1 MKKMLLVD
9 GNSLFFRAYYA
20 TAYTRMTT
28 TSFGVPTNAVFGFAT
43 MLNKAIEL
51 VLPQAMVIAFDS
63 GKKTFR
69 HDKFEDYKGTRKEL
83 PTELIQQFPIVR
95 EYCEAQGYC
104 FYQHDS
110 LEADDIIGS
119 LVKRYPD
126 WDINVLSS
134 DKDLLQLID
143 KTTSVWLMKK
153 GLTEIE
159 KMDEA
164 ALKEMWGLRPDQIPD
179 LKGLMGDASDNI
191 PGLPGVGEKTALKLL
206 DLYENVEN
214 VIKNSAQLKG
224 KLKETVELFHEKATF
239 SKWLA
244 TIKTDAEFELNLNN
258 ALFQPNILTANQ
270 FFMKYEMKTLI
281 KEENTNNKHSSKS
294 SDFQD
299 IDMEG
304 MISIFAHYRLDQD
317 WPHSILGLA
326 FSDGKISTYLSYDE
340 LIKHPNALQSCLH
353 KKDIITYDIKSLL
366 HAQTDEFK
374 INKTVWDC
382 MILGFTLDSNLNS
395 YQKLADK
402 YHWPTYPVAKIDEEN
417 TGLARMIALKM
428 HTSFKSIKEECENEG
443 LLEVYE
449 TIDYPLVQ
457 VLYEMEKDGI
467 RVNGTILDE
476 IAQSS
481 LANLN
486 RLSKEIYGFAQ
497 KEFNINSP
505 KQLGE
510 ILFTHLN
517 LSTNRKLSTSIEVLE
532 SLRNDHP
539 IIEPLIE
546 YRKYQKIYST
556 YAVGLKKFI
565 LSDNKIHTVY
575 NMTTAQTGRLSSTDP
590 NLQNISIKDE
600 EAREI
605 RKAFLPSENN
615 VLFACDYSQ
624 IELRVLAHMADE
636 KSLIDAFTH
645 NIDIHTKTAMDV
657 FGLKEE
663 EMNSKVRRQAKAV
676 NFGIIYGISD
686 FGLAA
691 QIGTD
696 RYTAKTFIEK
706 YLKTY
711 SGIKGYMDS
720 TIAFCQANGYV
731 ETLFKRRRS
740 IPEINSSQYQVREFG
755 KRAAMNAPIQGTAA
769 DIIKIAMIKIHQKL
783 NEHNFKT
790 RLLISV
796 HDELVF
802 DVPKNELEQVKKLIE
817 DTMIHAVELNV
828 PMDVSSSHGDNWYE
842 AK

>member
-51 VLPQAMVIAFDS
+51 VSPQAMVIAFDS

-83 PTELIQQFPIVR
+83 PTELVQQFPIVR

-104 FYQHDS
+104 YYQHDG

-164 ALKEMWGLRPDQIPD
+164 ALKEMWNLRPDQIPD

-206 DLYENVEN
+206 DEYGSVEN
-214 VIKNSAQLKG
+214 VIANSSQLKG
-224 KLKETVELFHEKATF
+224 KLKLTVEEFHEKATF

-244 TIKTDAEFELNLNN
+244 TIKTDAEFELNLNS
-258 ALFQPNILTANQ
+258 ALFQPNVFTANQ
-270 FFMKYEMKTLI
+270 FFTKYEMKTLI
-281 KEENTNNKHSSKS
+281 KEANVNNGHTSENMSFHDLNLT
-294 SDFQD
+294 
-299 IDMEG
+299 G

-317 WPHSILGLA
+317 WPHPILGLA
-326 FSDGKISTYLSYDE
+326 FSDGERSCYLSYEE
-340 LIKHPNALQSCLH
+340 LVKHPSALEMCEN
-353 KKDIITYDIKSLL
+353 KKDLITYDIKSLM
-366 HAQTDEFK
+366 HAQTVDFK
-374 INKTVWDC
+374 INSNVWDC
-382 MILGFTLDSNLNS
+382 MILGFTVDSNLNT
-395 YQKLADK
+395 YQKLADQ
-402 YHWPTYPVAKIDEEN
+402 YQWPSYPVAKLDEEN
-417 TGLARMIALKM
+417 TGLARQIALKM
-428 HTSFKSIKEECENEG
+428 HASFKQMKETCEQEG
-443 LLEVYE
+443 LLKVY
-449 TIDYPLVQ
+449 TDIDYPLVS

-467 RVNGTILDE
+467 RVNGAILDE
-476 IAQSS
+476 IAESS

-486 RLSKEIYGFAQ
+486 RLAKDIYGFAG

-517 LSTNRKLSTSIEVLE
+517 LSANRKLSTSIEVLE

-565 LSDNKIHTVY
+565 LADQKIHTVY

-663 EMNSKVRRQAKAV
+663 EINSKVRRQAKAV

-696 RYTAKTFIEK
+696 RYTAKTFIEQ

-740 IPEINSSQYQVREFG
+740 IPEIDSSQYQVREFG

-783 NEHNFKT
+783 KENGYKT
-790 RLLISV
+790 RMLISV

-802 DVPKNELEQVKKLIE
+802 DVPKNELEEVRKLIE
-817 DTMIHAVELNV
+817 DTMIHAVDLNV
-828 PMDVSSSHGDNWYE
+828 PMDVSSSHGNNWYE

>member
-51 VLPQAMVIAFDS
+51 VSPQAMVIAFDS

-104 FYQHDS
+104 YYQHDG

-191 PGLPGVGEKTALKLL
+191 PGLPGVGEKTALRLL
-206 DLYENVEN
+206 DLYGNVEN
-214 VIKNSAQLKG
+214 VIANSAQLKG
-224 KLKETVELFHEKATF
+224 KLKETVELFYEKATF

-258 ALFQPNILTANQ
+258 ALFQPNISSANL

-281 KEENTNNKHSSKS
+281 KVENSNNKHSSES
-294 SDFQD
+294 SAFQD
-299 IDMEG
+299 LEKDG

-340 LIKHPNALQSCLH
+340 LINHPNALQLCLT
-353 KKDIITYDIKSLL
+353 KSEIITYDIKSLL

-374 INKTVWDC
+374 INKSVWDC
-382 MILGFTLDSNLNS
+382 MILGFTLDSNLNT

-402 YHWPTYPVAKIDEEN
+402 YYWPSYPVAKIDAEN
-417 TGLARMIALKM
+417 TGLARLIALKM
-428 HTSFKSIKEECENEG
+428 HASFNSIKDECENEG

-476 IAQSS
+476 IAESS
-481 LANLN
+481 LLNLN
-486 RLSKEIYGFAQ
+486 RLSKEIYGYAQ

-517 LSTNRKLSTSIEVLE
+517 LSANRKLSTSIEVLE

-636 KSLIDAFTH
+636 KSLIDAFTQ

-663 EMNSKVRRQAKAV
+663 EINSKVRRQAKAV

-696 RYTAKTFIEK
+696 RYTAKTFIEQ

-769 DIIKIAMIKIHQKL
+769 DIIKIAMIKIHRKL
-783 NEHNFKT
+783 KENNYKT
-790 RLLISV
+790 RMLISV

>member
-43 MLNKAIEL
+43 MLNKALEL
-51 VLPQAMVIAFDS
+51 VEPQALVIAFDS

-69 HDKFEDYKGTRKEL
+69 HDQFEDYKGTRKEL
-83 PTELIQQFPIVR
+83 PTELVQQFPIVR

-104 FYQHDS
+104 FYQHDG

-179 LKGLMGDASDNI
+179 LKGLMGDTSDNI

-206 DLYENVEN
+206 EEYGSVEGVLENVD
-214 VIKNSAQLKG
+214 KLKG
-224 KLKETVELFHEKATF
+224 KLKQTVETYHEKATF

-244 TIKTDAEFELNLNN
+244 TIKTDAEFDLDLNS
-258 ALFQPNILTANQ
+258 ALYQPNIKTANA
-270 FFMKYEMKTLI
+270 FFIKYEMKSLI
-281 KEENTNNKHSSKS
+281 RELNSNNNHSSENI
-294 SDFQD
+294 DFHQLD
-299 IDMEG
+299 KQG
-304 MISIFAHYRLDQD
+304 MISVFPHYRLDTD
-317 WPHSILGLA
+317 WPHPILGLA
-326 FSDGKISTYLSYDE
+326 FSDGKNTTYLSYEE
-340 LIKHPNALQSCLH
+340 LIYHKSALDLCANNNQLIS
-353 KKDIITYDIKSLL
+353 YDVKSLL

-374 INKTVWDC
+374 VNPIIWDM
-382 MILGFTLDSNLNS
+382 MILAFDLDSNLNT
-395 YQKLADK
+395 YQKIAEV
-402 YHWPTYPVAKIDEEN
+402 YQWPSYPVAKIDEEN
-417 TGLARMIALKM
+417 TGLARQIALKM
-428 HTSFKSIKEECENEG
+428 HETFFKIKESLEKEN
-443 LLEVYE
+443 LLDVY
-449 TIDYPLVQ
+449 TQIDYPLVQ

-467 RVNGTILDE
+467 RVNGAILDE

-481 LANLN
+481 LNKLN
-486 RLSKEIYGFAQ
+486 QLSKDIYHHAG

-510 ILFTHLN
+510 ILFN
-517 LSTNRKLSTSIEVLE
+517 QLSLSANRKLSTSIEVLE

-565 LSDNKIHTVY
+565 LSDQKIHTVY
-575 NMTTAQTGRLSSTDP
+575 NMTTAQTGRLSSVDP
-590 NLQNISIKDE
+590 NLQNISIRDE

-605 RKAFLPSENN
+605 RKAFLPTEGN

-624 IELRVLAHMADE
+624 IELRVLAHMANE
-636 KSLIDAFTH
+636 TSLIEAFVH
-645 NIDIHTKTAMDV
+645 GIDIHTKTAMDV

-663 EMNSKVRRQAKAV
+663 EINSNVRRQAKAV

-691 QIGTD
+691 QINTD
-696 RYTAKTFIEK
+696 RATAKAFIDR

-720 TIAFCQANGYV
+720 TIQQCQEMGYV
-731 ETLFKRRRS
+731 ETLFKRRRW
-740 IPEINSSQYQVREFG
+740 IPEIKASQYQVREFG

-769 DIIKIAMIKIHQKL
+769 DIIKIAMIKIHEKL
-783 NEHNFKT
+783 KHSNFKT
-790 RLLISV
+790 RMLIQV

-802 DVPKNELEQVKKLIE
+802 DVPKNELEQIRQLIE
-817 DTMIHAVELNV
+817 ETMIHAVELRV
-828 PMDVSSSHGDNWYE
+828 PMNVSSSHGDNWYE

>member
-20 TAYTRMTT
+20 TAYTRIKT

-51 VLPQAMVIAFDS
+51 ISPQAMVVAFDS

-83 PTELIQQFPIVR
+83 PSELVQQFPIVR
-95 EYCEAQGYC
+95 EYCAAQGYC
-104 FYQHDS
+104 FYQHDG

-206 DLYENVEN
+206 DEYGSVEN
-214 VIKNSAQLKG
+214 VIENAHKLKG
-224 KLKETVELFHEKATF
+224 KLKETVETFYEKATF

-244 TIKTDAEFELNLNN
+244 TIKVDADFELDLNS
-258 ALFQPNILTANQ
+258 ALFEPNIKTANE
-270 FFMKYEMKTLI
+270 FFIKYEMKTLI
-281 KEENTNNKHSSKS
+281 RELNSNNNHSTENTDFSDLNK
-294 SDFQD
+294 
-299 IDMEG
+299 EG
-304 MISIFAHYRLDQD
+304 YISIFPHYRLDTL
-317 WPHSILGLA
+317 WPHPILGLA
-326 FSDGKISTYLSYDE
+326 FSDGYLTTYLTYDE
-340 LIKHPNALQSCLH
+340 LIKHKSALDLCLN
-353 KKDIITYDIKSLL
+353 KEDLICYDVKSLL
-366 HAQTDEFK
+366 HAQTDDFK
-374 INKTVWDC
+374 LNPKIWDV
-382 MILGFTLDSNLNS
+382 MILGFDLDSNLNT
-395 YQKLADK
+395 YQKLADT
-402 YHWPTYPVAKIDEEN
+402 YQWPSYPVAKLDEEN
-417 TGLARMIALKM
+417 TGLARQIALRM
-428 HTSFKSIKEECENEG
+428 HSSFFTIKDSCEKEG
-443 LLEVYE
+443 LLDVY
-449 TIDYPLVQ
+449 TSIDYPLVQ

-467 RVNGTILDE
+467 RVNGSILDD
-476 IAQSS
+476 IAESS
-481 LANLN
+481 LAKLN
-486 RLSKEIYGFAQ
+486 YLSSEIYHYAG

-517 LSTNRKLSTSIEVLE
+517 LSANRKLSTSIEVLE

-565 LSDNKIHTVY
+565 LSDDKIHTVY
-575 NMTTAQTGRLSSTDP
+575 NMTTAQTGRLSSVDP
-590 NLQNISIKDE
+590 NLQNISIRDE

-605 RKAFLPSENN
+605 RKAFLPEEGN

-624 IELRVLAHMADE
+624 IELRVLAHMANE
-636 KSLIDAFTH
+636 TSLIDAFK
-645 NIDIHTKTAMDV
+645 NGIDIHTKTAMDV

-663 EMNSKVRRQAKAV
+663 EINSNVRRQAKAV

-696 RYTAKTFIEK
+696 RYTAKTFIDQ

-720 TIAFCQANGYV
+720 TIAYCQDKGFV
-731 ETLFKRRRS
+731 ETLFKRRRW
-740 IPEINSSQYQVREFG
+740 IPEIKASQYQVREFG

-783 NEHNFKT
+783 KESNLKA
-790 RLLISV
+790 RMLIQV

-802 DVPKNELEQVKKLIE
+802 DVPKHELEQVRELIE
-817 DTMIHAVELNV
+817 DTMIHAVELRV
-828 PMDVSSSHGDNWYE
+828 PMNVSSSHGDNWYE

>member
-20 TAYTRMTT
+20 TAYTRMTK

-51 VLPQAMVIAFDS
+51 VSPQAMVVAFDS

-104 FYQHDS
+104 YYQHDG
-110 LEADDIIGS
+110 LEADDIIGT

-126 WDINVLSS
+126 WDINVVSS

-143 KTTSVWLMKK
+143 KTTSVWLTKK

-191 PGLPGVGEKTALKLL
+191 PGLPGVGEKTALRLL
-206 DLYENVEN
+206 SEYENVEN
-214 VIKNSAQLKG
+214 VIENRSQLKG
-224 KLKETVELFHEKATF
+224 KLRETVEQFYEKAIF

-244 TIKTDAEFELNLNN
+244 TIKTDAEFELNLNS

-270 FFMKYEMKTLI
+270 FFVKYEMKSLI
-281 KEENTNNKHSSKS
+281 KEENTNNNHSTKS
-294 SDFQD
+294 SDFQQLNTK
-299 IDMEG
+299 G

-326 FSDGKISTYLSYDE
+326 FSDGEISTYLTYDE
-340 LIKHPNALQSCLH
+340 LIKHPSALNLCLN
-353 KKDIITYDIKSLL
+353 KNDLITYDIKSLL
-366 HAQTDEFK
+366 HAQTEDFK
-374 INKTVWDC
+374 INSNVWDC
-382 MILGFTLDSNLNS
+382 MILGFTLDSNLNT
-395 YQKLADK
+395 YQKLSDK
-402 YHWPTYPVAKIDEEN
+402 YQWPSYPVAKIDEEN
-417 TGLARMIALKM
+417 TGLARLIALKM
-428 HTSFKSIKEECENEG
+428 HASFKTMKDECAKEG

-449 TIDYPLVQ
+449 TIDYPLVT

-467 RVNGTILDE
+467 RVNGAILDE
-476 IAQSS
+476 IAASS
-481 LANLN
+481 LANLI
-486 RLSKEIYGFAQ
+486 RLAKDIYAFAG

-510 ILFTHLN
+510 VLFTHLS
-517 LSTNRKLSTSIEVLE
+517 LSANRKLSTSIEVLE

-575 NMTTAQTGRLSSTDP
+575 NMTTAQTGRLSSVDP
-590 NLQNISIKDE
+590 NLQNISIRDE

-624 IELRVLAHMADE
+624 IELRVLAHMANE
-636 KSLIDAFTH
+636 KSLIDAFIH

-663 EMNSKVRRQAKAV
+663 EINANVRRQAKAV

-686 FGLAA
+686 FGLAV
-691 QIGTD
+691 QIGMD
-696 RYTAKTFIEK
+696 RNTAKAFIDR

-720 TIAFCQANGYV
+720 TIAFCQKNGYV

-740 IPEINSSQYQVREFG
+740 IPEIDSSQYQVREFA

-769 DIIKIAMIKIHQKL
+769 DIIKIAMIKIHEKL
-783 NEHNFKT
+783 KESNYKT
-790 RLLISV
+790 RMLIQV

-802 DVPKNELEQVKKLIE
+802 DVPKNELEEVKKLIE

-828 PMDVSSSHGDNWYE
+828 PMEVSSSHGDNWYE

>member
-28 TSFGVPTNAVFGFAT
+28 TTFGVPTNAVFGFAT

-51 VLPQAMVIAFDS
+51 VSPQAMVIAFDS

-69 HDKFEDYKGTRKEL
+69 HDKFEDYKGTRKDL
-83 PTELIQQFPIVR
+83 PTELVQQFPIVR

-104 FYQHDS
+104 YYQHDG
-110 LEADDIIGS
+110 LEADDIIGT

-206 DLYENVEN
+206 EEFDNVEN
-214 VIKNSAQLKG
+214 VLANSESLKG
-224 KLKETVELFHEKATF
+224 KLKETVIQFHEKATF

-244 TIKTDAEFELNLNN
+244 TIKTDAEFELNLNK
-258 ALFQPNILTANQ
+258 ALFQPNITSANQ
-270 FFMKYEMKTLI
+270 FFIKYEMKSLL
-281 KEENTNNKHSSKS
+281 KELNVNNKHSSENI
-294 SDFQD
+294 DFNALD
-299 IDMEG
+299 KNG

-326 FSDGKISTYLSYDE
+326 FSDGKLSTYLSYED
-340 LIKHPNALQSCLH
+340 LLKHPSALDLCMN
-353 KKDIITYDIKSLL
+353 KKDMITYDIKSLM
-366 HAQTDEFK
+366 HAQTDDFK
-374 INKTVWDC
+374 INSNFWDC
-382 MILGFTLDSNLNS
+382 MILAFTVDSNLNT
-395 YQKLADK
+395 YQKLADF
-402 YHWPTYPVAKIDEEN
+402 YHWPSYPVAKIDEDN
-417 TGLARMIALKM
+417 TSLARHIALKM
-428 HTSFKSIKEECENEG
+428 HESFKLLKEECEKEG
-443 LLEVYE
+443 LLDVYL
-449 TIDYPLVQ
+449 TIDYPLVN
-457 VLYEMEKDGI
+457 VLYEMEKEGI
-467 RVNGTILDE
+467 RVNGEILDE
-476 IAQSS
+476 IADSS
-481 LANLN
+481 LTKLN
-486 RLSKEIYGFAQ
+486 QLSKEIYIHAK

-505 KQLGE
+505 KQLGD
-510 ILFTHLN
+510 ILFNQLN
-517 LSTNRKLSTSIEVLE
+517 LSANRKLSTSIEVLE

-565 LSDNKIHTVY
+565 LPDHKIHTVY

-590 NLQNISIKDE
+590 NLQNISIRDE

-624 IELRVLAHMADE
+624 IELRVLAHMANE
-636 KSLIDAFTH
+636 KSLIDAFR
-645 NIDIHTKTAMDV
+645 NNVDIHTKTAMDV

-663 EMNSKVRRQAKAV
+663 DVNSSVRRQAKAV

-696 RYTAKTFIEK
+696 RNTAKLFIDQ

-720 TIAFCQANGYV
+720 TIAFCLENGYV

-740 IPEINSSQYQVREFG
+740 IPEIKSSQYQVREFG

-769 DIIKIAMIKIHQKL
+769 DIIKIAMIKIHKSL
-783 NEHNFKT
+783 KESGLKT
-790 RLLISV
+790 RMLIQV

-802 DVPKNELEQVKKLIE
+802 DVPKNELEHVKPMIE
-817 DTMIHAVELNV
+817 EMMIHAVELNT
-828 PMDVSSSHGDNWYE
+828 PMEVSSSHGDNWYE

>member
-20 TAYTRMTT
+20 TAYTRMTK
-28 TSFGVPTNAVFGFAT
+28 TSFGVYTNAVFGFAT

-51 VLPQAMVIAFDS
+51 VSPQAMVIAFDS

-69 HDKFEDYKGTRKEL
+69 HDKFEEYKGTRKEL
-83 PTELIQQFPIVR
+83 PTELVQQFPLVR

-104 FYQHDS
+104 FYQHDG

-143 KTTSVWLMKK
+143 KTTSVWLTKK

-164 ALKEMWGLRPDQIPD
+164 ALMQMWGLRPDQIPD

-206 DLYENVEN
+206 DEYGSVEN
-214 VIKNSAQLKG
+214 VLLNVQNLKG
-224 KLKETVELFHEKATF
+224 KLKETVETYHEKATF

-244 TIKTDAEFELNLNN
+244 TIKTDADIELNLNN
-258 ALFQPNILTANQ
+258 ALFQPNVKTAND
-270 FFMKYEMKTLI
+270 FFVKYEMKSLI
-281 KEENTNNKHSSKS
+281 RELNSNNNHSSEII
-294 SDFQD
+294 DFNSLNKD
-299 IDMEG
+299 G
-304 MISIFAHYRLDQD
+304 YISIFPHYRLDSD
-317 WPHSILGLA
+317 WPHPILGLA
-326 FSDGKISTYLSYDE
+326 FSDGVHTTYLSYEE
-340 LIKHPNALQSCLH
+340 LIQHKSALYVCLN
-353 KKDIITYDIKSLL
+353 KKDLISYDVKSLF
-366 HAQTDEFK
+366 HAQTDDFK
-374 INKTVWDC
+374 VNPMMWDV
-382 MILGFTLDSNLNS
+382 MILGFALDSNLNT
-395 YQKLADK
+395 YQKLADT
-402 YHWPTYPVAKIDEEN
+402 YHWPSYPVAKLDEEN
-417 TGLARMIALKM
+417 TGLARQIAYKM
-428 HTSFKSIKEECENEG
+428 HSSFSVIKEACEKEG
-443 LLEVYE
+443 LLEVYT
-449 TIDYPLVQ
+449 TIDYPLVE
-457 VLYEMEKDGI
+457 VLYEMEKNGI
-467 RVNGTILDE
+467 RVNGSILDD
-476 IAQSS
+476 IAESS
-481 LANLN
+481 LKKLN
-486 RLSKEIYGFAQ
+486 QLSKEIYHHAG

-505 KQLGE
+505 KQLGDV
-510 ILFTHLN
+510 LFNQLN
-517 LSTNRKLSTSIEVLE
+517 LSANRKLSTSIEVLE

-575 NMTTAQTGRLSSTDP
+575 NMTTAQTGRLSSVDP
-590 NLQNISIKDE
+590 NLQNISIRDE

-605 RKAFLPSENN
+605 RKAFLPSEGNI
-615 VLFACDYSQ
+615 LFACDYSQ
-624 IELRVLAHMADE
+624 IELRVLAHMANE
-636 KSLIDAFTH
+636 TSLIDAFI
-645 NIDIHTKTAMDV
+645 NGIDIHTKTAMDV
-657 FGLKEE
+657 FGLSEE
-663 EMNSKVRRQAKAV
+663 NINSNVRRQAKAV

-696 RYTAKTFIEK
+696 RYTAKAFIER

-720 TIAFCQANGYV
+720 TIAYCQENGYV
-731 ETLFKRRRS
+731 ETLFKRRRW
-740 IPEINSSQYQVREFG
+740 IPEIKASQYQVREFG

-769 DIIKIAMIKIHQKL
+769 DIIKIAMIKIHKILKDSNL
-783 NEHNFKT
+783 NT
-790 RLLISV
+790 RMLIQV

-817 DTMIHAVELNV
+817 ETMIHAVELKV
-828 PMDVSSSHGDNWYE
+828 PMNVSSSHGDNWYE

>member
-20 TAYTRMTT
+20 TAYTRMTK
-28 TSFGVPTNAVFGFAT
+28 TSFGVYTNAVFGFAT

-51 VLPQAMVIAFDS
+51 VAPQAMVIAFDS

-69 HDKFEDYKGTRKEL
+69 HDQYEDYKGTRKEL
-83 PTELIQQFPIVR
+83 PTELVQQFPIVR

-104 FYQHDS
+104 FYQHDG

-159 KMDEA
+159 EMDEA

-179 LKGLMGDASDNI
+179 LKGLMGDTSDNI

-206 DLYENVEN
+206 EEYGSVESVIENSH
-214 VIKNSAQLKG
+214 KLKG
-224 KLKETVELFHEKATF
+224 KLKETVETYFEKATF

-244 TIKTDAEFELNLNN
+244 TIKTDAEFELDLNQ
-258 ALFQPNILTANQ
+258 ALFQPNIKTAND
-270 FFMKYEMKTLI
+270 FFMKYEMKSLI
-281 KEENTNNKHSSKS
+281 KELNSNNNHNSENT
-294 SDFQD
+294 DFNQLD
-299 IDMEG
+299 KEG
-304 MISIFAHYRLDQD
+304 YISLFPHYRLDSD
-317 WPHSILGLA
+317 WPHPILGLA
-326 FSDGKISTYLSYDE
+326 FSDGKNSTYLSYEE
-340 LIKHPNALQSCLH
+340 LIKHKSVLDCCLT
-353 KKDIITYDIKSLL
+353 KKELICYDVKSLL
-366 HAQTDEFK
+366 HTQTSEFK
-374 INKTVWDC
+374 VNPVMWDI
-382 MILGFTLDSNLNS
+382 MILGFTLDSNLNT
-395 YQKLADK
+395 YQKLADT
-402 YHWPTYPVAKIDEEN
+402 YQWPTYPVAKLDEEN
-417 TGLARMIALKM
+417 TGLARQIALKM
-428 HTSFKSIKEECENEG
+428 HSTFFKIKEECEKEG
-443 LLEVYE
+443 LLDVYNS
-449 TIDYPLVQ
+449 IDYPLVE
-457 VLYEMEKDGI
+457 VLYEMEKVGI
-467 RVNGTILDE
+467 RVNGSILDD
-476 IAQSS
+476 IAESS
-481 LANLN
+481 LNKLN
-486 RLSKEIYGFAQ
+486 QLSKDIYKHAG

-517 LSTNRKLSTSIEVLE
+517 LSSNRKLSTSIEVLE

-565 LSDNKIHTVY
+565 LNDQKIHTVY
-575 NMTTAQTGRLSSTDP
+575 NMTTAQTGRLSSVDP
-590 NLQNISIKDE
+590 NLQNISIRDE

-605 RKAFLPSENN
+605 RKAFLPSEGN

-624 IELRVLAHMADE
+624 IELRVLAHMANE
-636 KSLIDAFTH
+636 TSLIDAFK
-645 NIDIHTKTAMDV
+645 NSIDVHTKTAMDV

-663 EMNSKVRRQAKAV
+663 EINSNVRRQAKAV

-696 RYTAKTFIEK
+696 RNTAKAFIER

-720 TIAFCQANGYV
+720 TIAFCQENGYV
-731 ETLFKRRRS
+731 ETLFKRRRW
-740 IPEINSSQYQVREFG
+740 IPEIKSSQYQVREFG

-783 NEHNFKT
+783 KDSNLKT
-790 RLLISV
+790 RMLIQV

-802 DVPKNELEQVKKLIE
+802 DVPMNELEQVRKLIE

-828 PMDVSSSHGDNWYE
+828 PMNVSSSHGNNWYE

>member
-51 VLPQAMVIAFDS
+51 VSPQAMVIAFDS

-83 PTELIQQFPIVR
+83 PTELVQQFPIVR

-104 FYQHDS
+104 YYQHDG

-164 ALKEMWGLRPDQIPD
+164 ALKEMWNLRPDQIPD

-206 DLYENVEN
+206 DEYGSVEN
-214 VIKNSAQLKG
+214 VIANSSQLKG
-224 KLKETVELFHEKATF
+224 KLKLTVEEFHEKATF

-244 TIKTDAEFELNLNN
+244 TIKTDAEFELNLNS
-258 ALFQPNILTANQ
+258 ALFQPNIITANQ
-270 FFMKYEMKTLI
+270 FFTKYEMKTLI
-281 KEENTNNKHSSKS
+281 KEANVNNGHTSENMSFHDLNLT
-294 SDFQD
+294 
-299 IDMEG
+299 G

-317 WPHSILGLA
+317 WPHPILGLA
-326 FSDGKISTYLSYDE
+326 FSDGERSCYLSYEE
-340 LIKHPNALQSCLH
+340 LVKHPSALEMCEN
-353 KKDIITYDIKSLL
+353 KKDLITYDIKSLM
-366 HAQTDEFK
+366 HAQTVDFK
-374 INKTVWDC
+374 INSNVWDC
-382 MILGFTLDSNLNS
+382 MILGFTVDSNLNT
-395 YQKLADK
+395 YQKLADQ
-402 YHWPTYPVAKIDEEN
+402 YQWPSYPVAKLDEEN
-417 TGLARMIALKM
+417 TGLARQIALKM
-428 HTSFKSIKEECENEG
+428 HASFKQMKETCEQEG
-443 LLEVYE
+443 LLKVY
-449 TIDYPLVQ
+449 TDIDYPLVS

-467 RVNGTILDE
+467 RVNGAILDE
-476 IAQSS
+476 IAESS

-486 RLSKEIYGFAQ
+486 RLAKDIYGFAG

-517 LSTNRKLSTSIEVLE
+517 LSANRKLSTSIEVLE

-565 LSDNKIHTVY
+565 LADQKIHTVY

-624 IELRVLAHMADE
+624 IELRVLAHMANE

-663 EMNSKVRRQAKAV
+663 EINSKVRRQAKAV

-696 RYTAKTFIEK
+696 RYTAKTFIEQ

-740 IPEINSSQYQVREFG
+740 IPEIDSSQYQVREFG

-783 NEHNFKT
+783 KENGYKT
-790 RLLISV
+790 RMLISV

-802 DVPKNELEQVKKLIE
+802 DVPKNELEEVRKLIE
-817 DTMIHAVELNV
+817 DTMIHAVDLNV
-828 PMDVSSSHGDNWYE
+828 PMDVSSSHGNNWYE